1 MLNTTKI
8 GHMVLADTLPSIFL
22 CQVPSQLNGN
32 GRLSGA
38 AQMESLVVG
47 GTGAGEWWVMEA
59 AAWRGASNFQNEQKN
74 ALVMLSGWVPCTKW
88 SGDLNK

>member
-8 GHMVLADTLPSIFL
+8 VHMVLADTLPSIFL

-47 GTGAGEWWVMEA
+47 GTGAGE
-59 AAWRGASNFQNEQKN
+59 Q
-74 ALVMLSGWVPCTKW
+74 
-88 SGDLNK
+88 